1 MKRITKYMIA
11 VFLISM
17 LLPWSTQAKTK
28 SIVNC
33 TSQKYTYSQMKKD
46 IKQLAKR
53 YPDYCSY
60 TVLGVTKQK
69 RNIYDVAIGNPNA
82 EKSILVVS
90 TVHAREYVCSATMM
104 RIAEYYL
111 KNYNKSIHG
120 MKPSEVFDNVQL
132 HMIVMANPD
141 GVHIAQYKN
150 PNWKS
155 NSKGVDINRNFPI
168 RFKIQ
173 GKKGLGGY
181 SGKKANSEEET
192 KAIIRLAKQL
202 KADQQLCAEINY
214 HAMGN
219 IIFGSYSGKNKR
231 IKRET
236 TKMYKIARKETGYR
250 DSAGYVG
257 SSSGDC
263 LDYML
268 EKIKVPS
275 ITIEVGTK
283 TCPVPYHQYDRIFDE
298 NKDIL
303 IQIARLY

>member
-1 MKRITKYMIA
+1 MKR
-11 VFLISM
+11 
-17 LLPWSTQAKTK
+17 
-28 SIVNC
+28 
-33 TSQKYTYSQMKKD
+33 D

-173 GKKGLGGY
+173 GKKGL
-181 SGKKANSEEET
+181 
-192 KAIIRLAKQL
+192 RKQ
-202 KADQQLCAEINY
+202 KQ
-214 HAMGN
+214 H
-219 IIFGSYSGKNKR
+219 SVK
-231 IKRET
+231 
-236 TKMYKIARKETGYR
+236 
-250 DSAGYVG
+250 
-257 SSSGDC
+257 
-263 LDYML
+263 
-268 EKIKVPS
+268 
-275 ITIEVGTK
+275 
-283 TCPVPYHQYDRIFDE
+283 
-298 NKDIL
+298 
-303 IQIARLY
+303 

>member
-1 MKRITKYMIA
+1 MIA

-17 LLPWSTQAKTK
+17 LLPWNTQAKTR
-28 SIVNC
+28 SVVNC

-46 IKQLAKR
+46 IRQLAKR

-60 TVLGVTKQK
+60 AVLGVTKQK

-192 KAIIRLAKQL
+192 KAIIRLAQQL
-202 KADQQLCAEINY
+202 KADQQLCAQVNY

-236 TKMYKIARKETGYR
+236 AKIYKIARRETGYR

-283 TCPVPYHQYDRIFDE
+283 TCPVPYHQYNRIFDE
-298 NKDIL
+298 NKDVL
-303 IQIARLY
+303 LRIAGLY

>member
-17 LLPWSTQAKTK
+17 LLPWNTQAKTK
-28 SIVNC
+28 SVVNC
-33 TSQKYTYSQMKKD
+33 TSQKYTYSQMKRD
-46 IKQLAKR
+46 VWQLAKR

-192 KAIIRLAKQL
+192 KAIIRLAQQL
-202 KADQQLCAEINY
+202 KADQQLCAQVNY

-236 TKMYKIARKETGYR
+236 AKIYKIARKETGYR

-283 TCPVPYHQYDRIFDE
+283 TCPVPYHQYNRIFDE

-303 IQIARLY
+303 IRIAGLY

>member
-11 VFLISM
+11 VFLIGM

-60 TVLGVTKQK
+60 TVIGVTKQK

-192 KAIIRLAKQL
+192 KAIIRLTKQL
-202 KADQQLCAEINY
+202 KANQQLCAQVNY

-236 TKMYKIARKETGYR
+236 TKIYKIARKETGYR

-283 TCPVPYHQYDRIFDE
+283 TCPVPYHQYNRIFDE
-298 NKDIL
+298 NKDVL
-303 IQIARLY
+303 LRIAGLY